1 MSHYSCNYLLDLL
14 DLLPLEH
21 RHKSPQTRSQHK
33 LLNQSFPTR
42 AKNKRRT
49 TTLKHG
55 KKSPQ
60 VEQDRKKKK
69 EREREK
75 RQRNTAQM
83 KKQSRDS

>member
-1 MSHYSCNYLLDLL
+1 MLDLL

-42 AKNKRRT
+42 AKKQKEDYNPKAW
-49 TTLKHG
+49 
-55 KKSPQ
+55 KKESSSGARQ
-60 VEQDRKKKK
+60 KKKK
-69 EREREK
+69 KEREK

-83 KKQSRDS
+83 KKQGRDS